1 MALKYINSVQI
12 THTPHYIDLYIYTFI
27 YIISNSLYN
36 KIFQFNKSVSPK
48 YMIKVRI
55 FDWRLNIPWKS
66 KI

>member
-55 FDWRLNIPWKS
+55 FD
-66 KI
+66 